1 MLKKVLK
8 KNNLELFLR
17 FDLLGAKQTVHL
29 VRILTFAQY
38 AEFMILNENVL
49 QLQLLQETFNPGGLA
64 DGGWHQIGL
73 TFFGGKAS
81 LRSDLEE
88 VTAQIGQSIRTGIR
102 LEWRVLKTN
111 VFFHGTPWAYF
122 CSQKNWSKVASNA
135 IFCHQAQAS
144 LWPAGP
150 RWMVGKVQFSWVNF
164 SRLASCLQ
172 RSARCEILTFLADR
186 QRDSSSQNHYSP
198 TNKVTFSLQTHS
210 CYYI

>member
-73 TFFGGKAS
+73 TFLGGKAS

-135 IFCHQAQAS
+135 IFCHYAQAS

-150 RWMVGKVQFSWVNF
+150 LCSLFCGLYCSPLQSIAINWMRGINMAKLCMSEKGIKNQYN
-164 SRLASCLQ
+164 
-172 RSARCEILTFLADR
+172 
-186 QRDSSSQNHYSP
+186 
-198 TNKVTFSLQTHS
+198 
-210 CYYI
+210 